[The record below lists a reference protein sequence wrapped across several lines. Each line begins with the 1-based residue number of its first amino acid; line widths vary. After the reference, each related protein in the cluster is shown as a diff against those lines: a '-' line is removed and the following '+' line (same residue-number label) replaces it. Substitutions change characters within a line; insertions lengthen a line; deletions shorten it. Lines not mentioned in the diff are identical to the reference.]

1 LFALIAKADRW
12 AKYFVDDHGVSKAT
26 LQQVAH
32 ALLPCF
38 QL

>member
-38 QL
+38 HL